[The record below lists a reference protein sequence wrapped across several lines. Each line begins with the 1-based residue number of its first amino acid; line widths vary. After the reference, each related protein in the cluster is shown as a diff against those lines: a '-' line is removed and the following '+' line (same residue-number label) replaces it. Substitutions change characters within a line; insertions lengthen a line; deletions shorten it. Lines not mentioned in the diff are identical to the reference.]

1 MGGWFHRYC
10 GLVALLGIFW
20 LCGAAVWI
28 CNVGLVVR
36 DHMLGGGAGGSFSDL
51 AAAYSLQPPSSVV

>member
-10 GLVALLGIFW
+10 GLVALHGIGW

-28 CNVGLVVR
+28 CNEGLVVR
-36 DHMLGGGAGGSFSDL
+36 AHMLGGGGCGSFSDL
-51 AAAYSLQPPSSVV
+51 AAAYSLKPPSSVV